1 MGGICS
7 RTRRSPVDNANV
19 NDSPSGCYPHTNGYS
34 DTMTRALPT
43 KVNNNSTPSPVGD
56 SADKQ
61 LRDPFS
67 FSELNTPCGLG
78 SDDINDGIPRL
89 SRALSHKSRSTKSKQ
104 IAVAKVILNLICC
117 FFTCFLCNW

>member
-34 DTMTRALPT
+34 DTRSRSLPT

-56 SADKQ
+56 STDKQ

-67 FSELNTPCGLG
+67 FPEVNTTPYGLG
-78 SDDINDGIPRL
+78 LDDINDGIPRL

-104 IAVAKVILNLICC
+104 VAVAKVILNLIYC
-117 FFTCFLCNW
+117 FSYLLFV